1 MNVMIISAH
10 PDDETL
16 GAGGTILKHIA
27 NGDKVSWFLA
37 TAAYKPR
44 WDDAHLKQQEEY
56 VEKMCA
62 MYGLEDI
69 SWPRFPTTCLDQIPL
84 NDIIPKLNEAMEK
97 FQPEW
102 IYIVGDYDVHTDH
115 AVVNSA
121 LLTTIKSFNLPPG
134 LKRIMSYEI
143 ISSTDVYPA
152 ARSSVFVPNVYSDI
166 SGFIDRK
173 LEIMA
178 AVQPEMH
185 EYPLPRSAD
194 SIRALA
200 RYRGSVIGVEY
211 AEAFKLIFEVF

>member
-1 MNVMIISAH
+1 MNVLMISAH

-27 NGDKVSWFLA
+27 QGDKVFWFLA

-44 WDDAHLKQQEEY
+44 YDDDHLKEQERY

-62 MYGLEDI
+62 MYGLEELA
-69 SWPRFPTTCLDQIPL
+69 WPRFPTTCLDQIPL
-84 NDIIPKLNEAMEK
+84 NDIIPTLAEAVEK
-97 FQPEW
+97 FKPEW
-102 IYIVGDYDVHTDH
+102 IYTVGDHDVHTDH

-121 LLTTIKSFNLPPG
+121 LMTTIKSFKLPPG

-166 SGFIDRK
+166 TGFIDRK
-173 LEIMA
+173 LEIMS

-194 SIRALA
+194 SIRTLA
-200 RYRGSVIGVEY
+200 RYRGSTIGVEY
-211 AEAFKLIFEVF
+211 AEAFKLILEVF